1 MATTLDQAG
10 AAPEPV
16 PTTDARPGT
25 AGPPPTVPPRPPAVR
40 GRRLAAGAVDALV
53 LAVGLLVVIGTT
65 FAIAADE
72 ELEWALWVWVFGF
85 APLYF
90 ALYHAWEW
98 GGTPGQ
104 LELRVGVRSAGTGT
118 PPGPA
123 RALARSYLGLAFAVL
138 VVPAALDLV
147 VLVATGRSLRD
158 RITRTTVEP
167 IALTRKAPELA
178 QATVAELR
186 EIFEPPPGTRRY
198 LRRGWAL
205 LRARPRM
212 LLGSVAAVYG
222 VLLAIV
228 AVLGFLFVADA
239 PDDPWSTVSFIVV
252 SAALLVS
259 GAYWTQAAMVLGVEE
274 ARVGSRISIGQT
286 LVRMTR
292 RANALSAA
300 LVLLLIL
307 AGAASVLLFPLLIAG
322 RVALVAPALVLED
335 RRVLGAF
342 NRSWQLT
349 RGQTWRS
356 LGLLL
361 LSLALLTAAPV
372 AVDAVPKPLAEGA
385 AEDTGVLGWVAAGLL
400 ALPPLVAFAL
410 ALAWVGAA
418 WSLLYEDAR
427 RRVPPTEGP

>member
-10 AAPEPV
+10 GAPEPV
-16 PTTDARPGT
+16 PGAEARPDT
-25 AGPPPTVPPRPPAVR
+25 AGPPPGAPRPATVR

-53 LAVGLLVVIGTT
+53 LAVGLLVVVGTT

-72 ELEWALWVWVFGF
+72 EVEWALWVWVFGF

-104 LELRVGVRSAGTGT
+104 LELRLGVRSAGTGR

-123 RALARSYLGLAFAVL
+123 RALARSYLGLAFVVL
-138 VVPAALDLV
+138 VVPAALDLL

-178 QATVAELR
+178 QATVADLR

-198 LRRGWAL
+198 LRRGLAL

-222 VLLAIV
+222 VLLAVI
-228 AVLGFLFVADA
+228 AVLGLLFVADA
-239 PDDPWSTVSFIVV
+239 PDDPWSTVSFVVV

-259 GAYWTQAAMVLGVEE
+259 GAYWTQAAMVLAVEE

-292 RANALSAA
+292 RANALSAV
-300 LVLLLIL
+300 LVLLLVL
-307 AGAASVLLFPLLIAG
+307 AGASVLLFPLLIAG
-322 RVALVAPALVLED
+322 RLALVAPALVLED

-342 NRSWQLT
+342 RRSWQLT

-385 AEDTGVLGWVAAGLL
+385 AEDTGALGWVAAGLL
-400 ALPPLVAFAL
+400 ALPPLVAFAF
-410 ALAWVGAA
+410 ALAWVAAA

-427 RRVPPTEGP
+427 RRVPPREEP